1 MRDINDYTKK
11 YIKSNF
17 ENNYQVKYR
26 KKKVLEEIN
35 KYEHNSI
42 LEIGCGL
49 NSLAENVDDYQ
60 FFTVVE
66 PSEIFINN
74 ARYSLEQQSTLK
86 SDKVEFYKGLF
97 PEEVIDDI
105 SEKKYDFII
114 CSGLLHE
121 MEEPEKILD
130 GILVVSDNKTVIHIN
145 VPNAYSLHRLLAY
158 EAGIIEN
165 IEAFSER
172 NISYQQYSVFSL
184 ESLIMLLNNWAN
196 NQNLSIELLNHGSYF
211 VKPFSHSQMERMI
224 KANIIDAKIING
236 FDRLI
241 KYMPN
246 FGSEIFVNFRIK
258 KNQYMGK

>member
-1 MRDINDYTKK
+1 MLGSVLDYISKTNLF
-11 YIKSNF
+11 NF
-17 ENNYQVKYR
+17 IIF
-26 KKKVLEEIN
+26 L
-35 KYEHNSI
+35 SI
-42 LEIGCGL
+42 LIFLFKKIDVVGML
-49 NSLAENVDDYQ
+49 ENMK
-60 FFTVVE
+60 
-66 PSEIFINN
+66 N
-74 ARYSLEQQSTLK
+74 A
-86 SDKVEFYKGLF
+86 V
-97 PEEVIDDI
+97 
-105 SEKKYDFII
+105 
-114 CSGLLHE
+114 
-121 MEEPEKILD
+121 
-130 GILVVSDNKTVIHIN
+130 
-145 VPNAYSLHRLLAY
+145 
-158 EAGIIEN
+158 IEN

-172 NISYQQYSVFSL
+172 NISYQQHSVFSL